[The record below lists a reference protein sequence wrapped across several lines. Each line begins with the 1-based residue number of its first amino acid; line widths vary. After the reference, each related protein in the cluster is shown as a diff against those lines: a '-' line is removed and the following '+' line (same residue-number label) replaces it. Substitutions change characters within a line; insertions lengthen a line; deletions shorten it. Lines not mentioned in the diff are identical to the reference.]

1 MKRLLLFL
9 CLVSACPS
17 SPSAQ
22 SPNSAESPASKI
34 LVVIDKS
41 TQEMKVFVDN
51 VERYTWKVSTGLPG
65 YETPSGTYPARSMN
79 KIWYSKQWD
88 DAPMPHAIFFT
99 KKGHAIHGTD
109 ETKKLGRLASHGC
122 VRLAPENARTL
133 FALIKEKGLKDTQ
146 IVLNG
151 EMPSSE
157 VQVASPAPPKPEK
170 KPPQADTQI
179 VLNEEMPSSE
189 VQVASP
195 APPKPEKKPPQ
206 EDTQIVL
213 NEEMPSSEVQV
224 ASPAPPKPE
233 KKPLQAD
240 TQIVLNEEMPS
251 SEVQVASPAPP
262 KPEKKPP
269 QEDTQI
275 VLNEEMPSSE
285 VQVASPAPP
294 KPEKKPPQEDTQI
307 VLNEETPRSEV
318 QVASPAPPKPE
329 KKPPKASA
337 ADEAEVNAAKS
348 PRRKTGNERLQ
359 PKIGTAATKLV
370 NDKLLAASVKKPL
383 AHKEKPATRKTASR
397 SRSKPFLVGTP
408 ARPLSAG
415 ASPRMANAAYAAS
428 VYGALARNKPRS
440 VGANGSVTVSFAIG
454 ASGSLRNALVARSSG
469 KAPLDH
475 AALAIIRQAAPFSPP
490 PGSKQSYIIT
500 INFR

>member
-88 DAPMPHAIFFT
+88 DTPMPHAIFFT

-122 VRLAPENARTL
+122 VRLAPKNARTL

-170 KPPQADTQI
+170 KP
-179 VLNEEMPSSE
+179 
-189 VQVASP
+189 
-195 APPKPEKKPPQ
+195 
-206 EDTQIVL
+206 
-213 NEEMPSSEVQV
+213 
-224 ASPAPPKPE
+224 
-233 KKPLQAD
+233 LQAD

-251 SEVQVASPAPP
+251 SDVRVASPAPP
-262 KPEKKPP
+262 
-269 QEDTQI
+269 
-275 VLNEEMPSSE
+275 
-285 VQVASPAPP
+285 
-294 KPEKKPPQEDTQI
+294 
-307 VLNEETPRSEV
+307 R
-318 QVASPAPPKPE
+318 PE

-359 PKIGTAATKLV
+359 PKIGTAATKSV
-370 NDKLLAASVKKPL
+370 NEKDLSASATKRL
-383 AHKEKPATRKTASR
+383 AHKEKRATPNTASR
-397 SRSKPFLVGTP
+397 SRSRPFLLGTP
-408 ARPLSAG
+408 ARS
-415 ASPRMANAAYAAS
+415 SPARVSPSLANAAYATN
-428 VYGALARNKPRS
+428 VHGALRRNKPRS
-440 VGANGSVTVSFAIG
+440 VGASGSVTVSFAIG
-454 ASGSLRNALVARSSG
+454 ASGSLRNARVARSSG
-469 KAPLDH
+469 KALLDQ
-475 AALAIIRQAAPFSPP
+475 AALAIIRQGAPFPPP
-490 PGSKQSYIIT
+490 PGSGKNYT
-500 INFR
+500 IRIDFR

>member
-88 DAPMPHAIFFT
+88 DAPMPHTIFFT

-151 EMPSSE
+151 E
-157 VQVASPAPPKPEK
+157 
-170 KPPQADTQI
+170 T
-179 VLNEEMPSSE
+179 
-189 VQVASP
+189 
-195 APPKPEKKPPQ
+195 
-206 EDTQIVL
+206 
-213 NEEMPSSEVQV
+213 
-224 ASPAPPKPE
+224 
-233 KKPLQAD
+233 
-240 TQIVLNEEMPS
+240 
-251 SEVQVASPAPP
+251 
-262 KPEKKPP
+262 
-269 QEDTQI
+269 
-275 VLNEEMPSSE
+275 PSSE

-307 VLNEETPRSEV
+307 VLNEETPSSEVQVASPAPPKPEKKPPQEDTQIVLNEETPSSEVQVASPAPPKPEKKPPQEDTQIVLNEETPSSEV

-337 ADEAEVNAAKS
+337 ADEADVNAAKS

-397 SRSKPFLVGTP
+397 SRSKPFLVETP
-408 ARPLSAG
+408 AQPLSAG
-415 ASPRMANAAYAAS
+415 ASPRRANAAYAAS

>member
-122 VRLAPENARTL
+122 VRLAPKNARTL

-151 EMPSSE
+151 
-157 VQVASPAPPKPEK
+157 
-170 KPPQADTQI
+170 
-179 VLNEEMPSSE
+179 
-189 VQVASP
+189 
-195 APPKPEKKPPQ
+195 
-206 EDTQIVL
+206 
-213 NEEMPSSEVQV
+213 EMPSSEVQV

-251 SEVQVASPAPP
+251 SEVQVASPA
-262 KPEKKPP
+262 
-269 QEDTQI
+269 
-275 VLNEEMPSSE
+275 L
-285 VQVASPAPP
+285 
-294 KPEKKPPQEDTQI
+294 
-307 VLNEETPRSEV
+307 
-318 QVASPAPPKPE
+318 PKPE

-359 PKIGTAATKLV
+359 PKIGTAATKSV
-370 NDKLLAASVKKPL
+370 NEKDLSASATKRL
-383 AHKEKPATRKTASR
+383 AHKEKRATPNTASR
-397 SRSKPFLVGTP
+397 SRSRPFLLGTP
-408 ARPLSAG
+408 ARS
-415 ASPRMANAAYAAS
+415 SPARVSPSLANAAYATN
-428 VYGALARNKPRS
+428 VHGALRRNKPRS
-440 VGANGSVTVSFAIG
+440 VGASGSVTVSFAIG
-454 ASGSLRNALVARSSG
+454 ASGSLRNARVARSSG
-469 KAPLDH
+469 KALLDQ
-475 AALAIIRQAAPFSPP
+475 AALAIIRQGAPFPPP
-490 PGSKQSYIIT
+490 PGSGKNYT
-500 INFR
+500 IRIDFR

>member
-22 SPNSAESPASKI
+22 SSNSASSPASKI

-51 VERYTWKVSTGLPG
+51 VERYTWKVSTGLRG
-65 YETPSGTYPARSMN
+65 YETPSGTYRARSLHR
-79 KIWYSKQWD
+79 IWYSKQWD

-146 IVLNG
+146 IVLN
-151 EMPSSE
+151 EETPSSE

-224 ASPAPPKPE
+224 ASPAPPEPE

-262 KPEKKPP
+262 RPEKKPP
-269 QEDTQI
+269 QADTQI
-275 VLNEEMPSSE
+275 VLNEEMPSSD
-285 VQVASPAPP
+285 VRVASPA
-294 KPEKKPPQEDTQI
+294 
-307 VLNEETPRSEV
+307 LPR
-318 QVASPAPPKPE
+318 PE
-329 KKPPKASA
+329 KKPPKASV
-337 ADEAEVNAAKS
+337 ADEADVSAAKS

-359 PKIGTAATKLV
+359 PKIGTAAAKLV
-370 NDKLLAASVKKPL
+370 SDKLRDASVKKPL
-383 AHKEKPATRKTASR
+383 EHKEKPATRKTASR
-397 SRSKPFLVGTP
+397 SRSKPFPVETP
-408 ARPLSAG
+408 GQPLSAG

-428 VYGALARNKPRS
+428 VYRALARNKPRS

-454 ASGSLRNALVARSSG
+454 ASGSLRNVLVARSSG
-469 KAPLDH
+469 KVPLDH
-475 AALAIIRQAAPFSPP
+475 AALATIRQAAPFSPP

-500 INFR
+500 INFP

>member
-1 MKRLLLFL
+1 
-9 CLVSACPS
+9 
-17 SPSAQ
+17 
-22 SPNSAESPASKI
+22 
-34 LVVIDKS
+34 VIDKS

-122 VRLAPENARTL
+122 VRLAPKNARTL
-133 FALIKEKGLKDTQ
+133 FALIKEKGLKDTQIVLNGEMPSSEVQVASPAPPKPEKKPPKADTQ

-195 APPKPEKKPPQ
+195 APPKPEKKPP
-206 EDTQIVL
+206 
-213 NEEMPSSEVQV
+213 
-224 ASPAPPKPE
+224 
-233 KKPLQAD
+233 
-240 TQIVLNEEMPS
+240 
-251 SEVQVASPAPP
+251 
-262 KPEKKPP
+262 
-269 QEDTQI
+269 
-275 VLNEEMPSSE
+275 
-285 VQVASPAPP
+285 
-294 KPEKKPPQEDTQI
+294 
-307 VLNEETPRSEV
+307 
-318 QVASPAPPKPE
+318 
-329 KKPPKASA
+329 KASA

-359 PKIGTAATKLV
+359 PKIGTAATKSV
-370 NDKLLAASVKKPL
+370 NEKDLSASATKRL
-383 AHKEKPATRKTASR
+383 AHKEKRATPNTASR
-397 SRSKPFLVGTP
+397 SRSRPFLLGTP
-408 ARPLSAG
+408 ARS
-415 ASPRMANAAYAAS
+415 SPARVSPSLANAAYATN
-428 VYGALARNKPRS
+428 VHGALRRNKPRS
-440 VGANGSVTVSFAIG
+440 VGASGSVTVSFAIG
-454 ASGSLRNALVARSSG
+454 ASGSLRNARVARSSG
-469 KAPLDH
+469 KALLDQ
-475 AALAIIRQAAPFSPP
+475 AALAIIRQGAPFPPP
-490 PGSKQSYIIT
+490 PGSGKNYT
-500 INFR
+500 IRIDFR

>member
-9 CLVSACPS
+9 CLVSACPN

-88 DAPMPHAIFFT
+88 DAPMPHTIFFT

-146 IVLNG
+146 IVLNEETPSREVQVASPAPPKPEKKPPQEDTQIVLNEEMPSREVQVASPAPPKPEKKPPKADTQIVLNE

-179 VLNEEMPSSE
+179 VLNEEMPSTE

-195 APPKPEKKPPQ
+195 APPKPK
-206 EDTQIVL
+206 
-213 NEEMPSSEVQV
+213 
-224 ASPAPPKPE
+224 
-233 KKPLQAD
+233 
-240 TQIVLNEEMPS
+240 
-251 SEVQVASPAPP
+251 
-262 KPEKKPP
+262 
-269 QEDTQI
+269 
-275 VLNEEMPSSE
+275 
-285 VQVASPAPP
+285 
-294 KPEKKPPQEDTQI
+294 
-307 VLNEETPRSEV
+307 
-318 QVASPAPPKPE
+318 

-383 AHKEKPATRKTASR
+383 AHKEKPATNKTASR
-397 SRSKPFLVGTP
+397 SRSKPFLVETP

-415 ASPRMANAAYAAS
+415 PSPRMANAAYAAS

-469 KAPLDH
+469 KTPLDH

>member
-9 CLVSACPS
+9 CLISACPS

-22 SPNSAESPASKI
+22 SPNSAESRVSKI

-65 YETPSGTYPARSMN
+65 YETPSGTYTARSMN

-122 VRLAPENARTL
+122 VRLAPKNARTL
-133 FALIKEKGLKDTQ
+133 FALIKEKGLKDTK

-170 KPPQADTQI
+170 QPLQADTQI

-195 APPKPEKKPPQ
+195 APPKPEKQ
-206 EDTQIVL
+206 
-213 NEEMPSSEVQV
+213 
-224 ASPAPPKPE
+224 
-233 KKPLQAD
+233 PLQAD

-262 KPEKKPP
+262 KPEKKTPP
-269 QEDTQI
+269 TQI

-285 VQVASPAPP
+285 VRVASPAPP
-294 KPEKKPPQEDTQI
+294 KPEKKT
-307 VLNEETPRSEV
+307 
-318 QVASPAPPKPE
+318 
-329 KKPPKASA
+329 PKASA

-348 PRRKTGNERLQ
+348 SRRKTGNERLQ
-359 PKIGTAATKLV
+359 PKIGTAATKSV
-370 NDKLLAASVKKPL
+370 NEKDLSASATKRL
-383 AHKEKPATRKTASR
+383 THKEKRATPKTASR
-397 SRSKPFLVGTP
+397 SRSRPFLLGTP
-408 ARPLSAG
+408 ARS
-415 ASPRMANAAYAAS
+415 SPARVSPSLANAAYATN
-428 VYGALARNKPRS
+428 VHGALRRNKPRS
-440 VGANGSVTVSFAIG
+440 VGASGSVTVSFAIG
-454 ASGSLRNALVARSSG
+454 ASGSLRNARVARSSG
-469 KAPLDH
+469 KALLDQ
-475 AALAIIRQAAPFSPP
+475 AALATIRQGAPFPPP
-490 PGSKQSYIIT
+490 PGSGKNYT
-500 INFR
+500 IRIDFR

>member
-65 YETPSGTYPARSMN
+65 YETPSGSYPARSMN
-79 KIWYSKQWD
+79 KIWHSKQWD

-122 VRLAPENARTL
+122 VRLAPKNARTL
-133 FALIKEKGLKDTQ
+133 FALIKEKGLKATQ

-170 KPPQADTQI
+170 KPPQIVLNEMPSSEVQVASPAPPEPEKKPPQT

-195 APPKPEKKPPQ
+195 
-206 EDTQIVL
+206 
-213 NEEMPSSEVQV
+213 
-224 ASPAPPKPE
+224 
-233 KKPLQAD
+233 
-240 TQIVLNEEMPS
+240 
-251 SEVQVASPAPP
+251 
-262 KPEKKPP
+262 
-269 QEDTQI
+269 
-275 VLNEEMPSSE
+275 
-285 VQVASPAPP
+285 
-294 KPEKKPPQEDTQI
+294 
-307 VLNEETPRSEV
+307 
-318 QVASPAPPKPE
+318 
-329 KKPPKASA
+329 
-337 ADEAEVNAAKS
+337 
-348 PRRKTGNERLQ
+348 
-359 PKIGTAATKLV
+359 TAAPAAVRAECRAARTRAGEK
-370 NDKLLAASVKKPL
+370 AAS
-383 AHKEKPATRKTASR
+383 
-397 SRSKPFLVGTP
+397 
-408 ARPLSAG
+408 
-415 ASPRMANAAYAAS
+415 
-428 VYGALARNKPRS
+428 
-440 VGANGSVTVSFAIG
+440 
-454 ASGSLRNALVARSSG
+454 SGHPDRAERRNAE
-469 KAPLDH
+469 
-475 AALAIIRQAAPFSPP
+475 Q
-490 PGSKQSYIIT
+490 
-500 INFR
+500 